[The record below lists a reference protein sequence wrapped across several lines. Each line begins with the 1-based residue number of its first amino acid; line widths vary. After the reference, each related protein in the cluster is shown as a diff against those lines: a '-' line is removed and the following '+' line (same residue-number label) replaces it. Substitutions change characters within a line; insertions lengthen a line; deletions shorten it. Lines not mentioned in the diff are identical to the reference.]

1 MYDYVITLIA
11 LLFFSTVY
19 IVWQF
24 FSKTD
29 LNSLGR
35 IRKSQEKQR
44 FKIFQISYSSFR
56 EVLIYNQHKF
66 FRKIFENHNYKATN
80 TLYKYAFK
88 RDNVKPLIEFITISS
103 ISFLIIALFF
113 IEDYDSI
120 MIRLAFFA
128 TIAYKLM
135 PSINKFSGLFQ
146 TIKFNKVSLD
156 FNLESFH
163 IEKIKSNKKDKI
175 KVINEINVNNISYKY
190 QGIPSNGY
198 TEIFEKML
206 KHKNIDLMLNTDYF
220 DIKNNIPT
228 KMPIIYSGP
237 IDRLF
242 NYKYGKLDWRTL
254 KFEMERPQVE
264 DFQGTSVMNYAE
276 ESVPF
281 TRIHEPRHL
290 HPEASYTD
298 KQTLIIKEVSMFDN
312 GDNPYYPVNDEKNQE
327 LVIKY
332 RAKAEKLKN
341 IHISGRLGDYK
352 YYDMHQTIEN
362 ALDIYYSK
370 LKKAN

>member
-1 MYDYVITLIA
+1 MPINLETINSFYDKNLKPYEVDEFLDCEIAKSNITKPKNFEEKAITLIGKPLYEA
-11 LLFFSTVY
+11 FIKGYTKKQ
-19 IVWQF
+19 WQIDPINLPEAIL
-24 FSKTD
+24 TR
-29 LNSLGR
+29 LP
-35 IRKSQEKQR
+35 
-44 FKIFQISYSSFR
+44 
-56 EVLIYNQHKF
+56 
-66 FRKIFENHNYKATN
+66 FRKNYN
-80 TLYKYAFK
+80 ESYY
-88 RDNVKPLIEFITISS
+88 
-103 ISFLIIALFF
+103 
-113 IEDYDSI
+113 
-120 MIRLAFFA
+120 
-128 TIAYKLM
+128 
-135 PSINKFSGLFQ
+135 FS
-146 TIKFNKVSLD
+146 
-156 FNLESFH
+156 
-163 IEKIKSNKKDKI
+163 
-175 KVINEINVNNISYKY
+175 KY
-190 QGIPSNGY
+190 QGIPLNGY
-198 TEIFEKML
+198 AEIFEKML
-206 KHKNIDLMLNTDYF
+206 KHKNIDVMLNTDFF
-220 DIKNNIPT
+220 DVKDAIPESI
-228 KMPIIYSGP
+228 PIIYSGP

-242 NYKYGKLDWRTL
+242 NYKFGKLDWRTL
-254 KFEMERPQVE
+254 KFELERPDVE